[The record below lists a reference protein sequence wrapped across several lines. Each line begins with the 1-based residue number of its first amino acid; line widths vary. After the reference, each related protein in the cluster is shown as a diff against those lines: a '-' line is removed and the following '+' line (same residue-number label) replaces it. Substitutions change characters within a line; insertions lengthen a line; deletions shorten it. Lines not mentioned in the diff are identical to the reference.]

1 MDHRE
6 RVMIALSHE
15 EPDRVPLDL
24 WGSAYSLTD
33 PVYFDVKREL
43 NIQGD
48 ILPFRRRRMSTYYDE
63 RVLEALDIDF
73 RHVRLAKASTRTG
86 SSSKQDHQDET
97 FVDAWG
103 VTIQLMDMV
112 PVAVKHPLAE
122 ATIDDLEDYPWP
134 SDFYSAEDELAFLQQ
149 ARRYQEQTDYAVV
162 ARTPVSLG
170 IFETAGDL
178 RGTEQFLMDLLVD
191 KPFAHRLLQ
200 KVVTVIMGVYDQM
213 LRQAGRYVNVVQVA
227 ADYGTQTSL
236 FISPETYR
244 EMIKPYDA
252 ELIACIR
259 ERAPGAMVMWHS
271 CGAVFPLIQDL
282 IDNGVDI
289 INPLQPLARGMDS
302 ERVKKAYGDKIV
314 LHGAIDI
321 QHALPGTPEGL
332 RREVEKRIR
341 DLAPGGGY
349 VLAPSNDVIPDV
361 PGKNIVLL
369 YQWAHE
375 LGRYPISC

>member
-6 RVMIALSHE
+6 RVMMAFAHE

-33 PVYFDVKREL
+33 PVYFDLKREL
-43 NIQGD
+43 NIQSD
-48 ILPFRRRRMSTYYDE
+48 IEPFRRQRMSTYYDE

-73 RHVRLAKASTRTG
+73 RHVRLARTSAKTD
-86 SSSKQDHQDET
+86 SSSALDRQDET
-97 FVDAWG
+97 FLDPWG
-103 VTIQLMDMV
+103 VTIRLVNMI
-112 PVAVKHPLAE
+112 PVATKHPLAE
-122 ATIDDLEDYPWP
+122 ATIDQLEDYPWP
-134 SDFYSAEDELAFLQQ
+134 SGFYSAEDELAFVQQ
-149 ARRYQEQTDYAVV
+149 ARHYQEETAYAVI

-178 RGTEQFLMDLLVD
+178 RGTVQFLIDLLID
-191 KPFAHRLLQ
+191 KPFAHRLLEH
-200 KVVTVIMGVYDQM
+200 VVTVIEGVYDHM
-213 LRQAGRYVNVVQVA
+213 LREAGRYVNVVQVA

-244 EMIKPYDA
+244 EMIKPHDA
-252 ELIACIR
+252 KLIGCIR
-259 ERAPGAMVMWHS
+259 ERAPQAKVMWHS

-282 IDNGVDI
+282 IDAGVDI
-289 INPLQPLARGMDS
+289 INPLQPLAKGMDS
-302 ERVKKAYGDKIV
+302 ERVKKTYGDKVI

-349 VLAPSNDVIPDV
+349 VLAPSNDVMPDV

-369 YQWAHE
+369 YQWARE
-375 LGRYPISC
+375 LGRYPISF